1 MQKNSII
8 VNGKEVTG
16 RTISF
21 DEEGLKVDGKLIEP
35 NVAKTD
41 KKNKF
46 VNEYDVNTEDVKVAF
61 DAEEDGLA
69 SSFELD
75 DTSEWDDEDFDDD
88 FDDDF
93 EDREIDFDEEY
104 RKYKRKKR
112 IKAAC
117 IIGGVCAV
125 VGSAVTAALIFSK
138 KNK

>member
-1 MQKNSII
+1 MQKNSIL

-21 DEEGLKVDGKLIEP
+21 DDEGLKVDGKLIEA

-46 VNEYDVNTEDVKVAF
+46 VNEYDVDTEDVKVKFDPETDGLSSAF
-61 DAEEDGLA
+61 D
-69 SSFELD
+69 LD
-75 DTSEWDDEDFDDD
+75 DSSDWDDEDFDDD
-88 FDDDF
+88 FAD

-104 RKYKRKKR
+104 RRYKRKKR

-125 VGSAVTAALIFSK
+125 VGSAVTAAWIFSK